1 MNRFLSSRQLKLINI
16 QDDLSLYDESSFLC
30 MAFRIK
36 KENIEIVFLLVTI
49 ISADKTPT
57 QTQYTSCE

>member
-1 MNRFLSSRQLKLINI
+1 MNRFLSSRQLKLINT

-30 MAFRIK
+30 MTFRIK

-49 ISADKTPT
+49 ISAGETPT
-57 QTQYTSCE
+57 QTQYSSCE